1 MDEILIRGIERIVIV
16 LGGSLSI
23 FLGYRLFINLP
34 EKSDQSGEIKLPG
47 NVSIY
52 LSRVGPGVFF
62 SLFGVAVL
70 VASLYFQMTRYEP
83 GESAG
88 GFPPGDGS
96 TGGGMVVYS
105 YRIDGADDMNDIR
118 NRISKDIEVLAEAP
132 RMLNLSALD
141 PRARMQLNGAIQRA
155 RLALVGSVWEENWGD
170 PQEFVKRVRTPQADS
185 LRLKREFP
193 RAYRLYAAG
202 QP

>member
-47 NVSIY
+47 NISIY

-70 VASLYFQMTRYEP
+70 VASLYFQMVKYEP
-83 GESAG
+83 GQSADG
-88 GFPPGDGS
+88 LPSGDGG
-96 TGGGMVVYS
+96 TGGMVLYS
-105 YRIDGADDMNDIR
+105 YRFDGANDMDEIHS
-118 NRISKDIEVLAEAP
+118 RISKDIEVLAEAP
-132 RMLNLSALD
+132 RMLNLSSLD
-141 PRARMQLNGAIQRA
+141 AGSRRQLTGAIQRA
-155 RLALVGSVWEENWGD
+155 RLALVGSVWNKEWGD
-170 PQEFVKRVRTPQADS
+170 PKRFVKQLKRPQADS
-185 LRLKREFP
+185 MLMRREFP
-193 RAYRLYAAG
+193 EAFRLYAAG
-202 QP
+202 RP